1 MRILHSPSRWARL
14 KTPQKSVHALRQNTP
29 GTKGKRHME
38 VGREYSGGQGRPS
51 ACDGAGG
58 GGVAVAGLALHIVI
72 ICANGRNCSGY

>member
-29 GTKGKRHME
+29 GTKGKRQMGGGKG
-38 VGREYSGGQGRPS
+38 VSGRTGRPS
-51 ACDGAGG
+51 ACVGAG
-58 GGVAVAGLALHIVI
+58 GGVAVSGLVLHIVI